1 MPIHKPLVIPKKRT
15 IVHLGNVGEDAA
27 RKTRKYAERF
37 KDFKFIGIDKAELK
51 ANTPN
56 EIRKNTLH
64 PSNFEQIQNEFLLG
78 LHKLENNSINIIS
91 SDFAVGHYNLTNSVK
106 GEKILQAMNKNAI
119 IFNKQEYTRKVLKLC
134 YQKLVPGGKAHFLV
148 FTTQID
154 KSAIENII
162 TGAERIKFSK
172 TNVEE
177 VSAEKIDK
185 LPNAW
190 AKSLANKAFEELNSY
205 KLHNI
210 KFYRI
215 TLVK

>member
-1 MPIHKPLVIPKKRT
+1 MPIHKPIEIPKKRT

-27 RKTRKYAERF
+27 RKTREYAERF
-37 KDFKFIGIDKAELK
+37 KGFKFIGIDKAELK

-78 LHKLENNSINIIS
+78 LHKLENNSVNIIS

-106 GEKILQAMNKNAI
+106 GEKILQAMSKNST
-119 IFNKQEYTRKVLKLC
+119 IFTKQEYTRKILRLC
-134 YQKLVPGGKAHFLV
+134 HQKLVPGGKLHFLV

-154 KSAIENII
+154 KSALKNIVD
-162 TGAERIKFSK
+162 GAKRIKFSK

-190 AKSLANKAFEELNSY
+190 AKSLAQRALEEIKSY
-205 KLHNI
+205 KLYNI